1 MTEHGYL
8 ALVLHAHLPYV
19 HHPEYPEFLEE
30 DWLYEA
36 ITETYLPL
44 LAAFDRLA
52 GEKIPFAL
60 TLTLTPPL
68 CAMLRDPLLRE
79 RYGRYLDRSL
89 TLAEKEIERTRG
101 QGRLEENARFYLER
115 LRNCRRQYLERWKG
129 DLVAAFRDFQDAG
142 FLEII
147 TCAAT
152 HGLLPLMENIP
163 QAVRAQ
169 IAIARDDYRACFGRD
184 PRGIWLPE
192 CAYVAGIDQVL
203 QEANLRWFILDSHGL
218 MYGQPRPRR
227 AIYAPCFTPAGPAA
241 FARDRES
248 SRQVWSAQ
256 HGYPGDP
263 AYRDFYRDIGFELTY
278 PELAPALEDAA
289 PRKFTGFKY
298 HRITGHGEEEKDLY
312 HRPWALAA
320 VDAHA
325 THFMDERRGQIG
337 SLREVLDVDPIVVAP
352 FDAELFGHWWFEGPE
367 WLEMFIRKA
376 THDQQTFA
384 LTTPGAYL
392 DTHPR
397 QQMVAPSASSWG
409 QNGYWEVWLHE
420 SNSWIYPHLQTAARR
435 MVEAAQAEAGVGEAG
450 GFVERAR
457 RVGRAPDPD
466 DALRNRLLRQMAR
479 ELLLAQ
485 SSDWAF
491 LMKTGTA
498 THYAAKRTRD
508 HVLRFTRLYEQWKSG
523 ALDVAFLAN
532 CEWRDAI
539 FPDLDWKY
547 YV

>member
-1 MTEHGYL
+1 MTSHGYL

-19 HHPEYPEFLEE
+19 RHPEYPEFLEE

-36 ITETYLPL
+36 ISETYLPL

-52 GEKIPFAL
+52 ADQVPYVL

-68 CAMLRDPLLRE
+68 CAMLRDPLLQE
-79 RYGRYLDRSL
+79 RYLRYLDRSL
-89 TLAEKEIERTRG
+89 ALAEKEVTRTAG
-101 QGRLEENARFYLER
+101 QGRLEDTARFYLER
-115 LRNCRRQYLERWKG
+115 LRANRRQYLERWRQ
-129 DLVAAFRDFQDAG
+129 DLVGAFRHFQDLG
-142 FLEII
+142 HLEII

-169 IAIARDDYRACFGRD
+169 ILIARDDYRECFGRD
-184 PRGIWLPE
+184 PAGIWLPE
-192 CAYVAGIDQVL
+192 CAYVTGIDQIL
-203 QEANLRWFILDSHGL
+203 QEANIRWFILDAHGL

-241 FARDRES
+241 FSRDRES

-263 AYRDFYRDIGFELTY
+263 AYRDFYRDIGFELT
-278 PELAPALEDAA
+278 PAELAPVMLPGQE
-289 PRKFTGFKY
+289 RKFTGFKY
-298 HRITGHGEEEKDLY
+298 HRVTGHGVEKDWY
-312 HRPWALAA
+312 HRVWALAA
-320 VDAHA
+320 ADSHA
-325 THFMDERRGQIG
+325 GHFMEERRAQLDK
-337 SLREVLDVDPIVVAP
+337 LRHVLDVDPIVVAP

-367 WLEMFIRKA
+367 FLELVIRKSA
-376 THDQQTFA
+376 YDQPA
-384 LTTPGAYL
+384 YELTTPGRYVN
-392 DTHPR
+392 THPTL
-397 QQMVAPSASSWG
+397 QMVAPSASSWG

-435 MVEAAQAEAGVGEAG
+435 MVEAARAEVKGVG
-450 GFVERAR
+450 FLT
-457 RVGRAPDPD
+457 RAPEK
-466 DALRNRLLRQMAR
+466 LRADEPLRDRLLRQMAR

-508 HVLRFTRLYEQWKSG
+508 HVLRFTRLYEQWRSG
-523 ALDVAFLAN
+523 ALDQDFLAN

-539 FPDLDWKY
+539 FPHLDWKY